1 MSAAFLF
8 KIMAETN
15 TTTLEAVNSILSSV
29 GEAPINSLSGTLPID
44 ATQANN
50 LLTEISRETQAA
62 GFHFNSFYNYTLSLD
77 TDSKIP
83 LAENIMR
90 VDLDINKYSVTNYDV
105 IKRGSFLFNK
115 KDNSYVFDK
124 ALDAKVIL
132 FLPFDEL
139 PENARRY
146 ITIRAA
152 RMFQDRVLGANALHT
167 FQIADEASALAV
179 LKQEEM
185 DTADHSIFNNLDS
198 YSIINRQDNSDT
210 NLT

>member
-1 MSAAFLF
+1 
-8 KIMAETN
+8 MAETN
-15 TTTLEAVNSILSSV
+15 TSILEAVNTILSAI
-29 GEAPINSLSGTLPID
+29 GEAPVNTLTGTLPID

-50 LLTEISRETQAA
+50 LLTEISRSTQAA
-62 GFHFNSFYNYTLSLD
+62 GWHFNSFYDYTLSLD

-90 VDLDINKYSVTNYDV
+90 VDLDINKYSPTTYDV

-115 KDNSYVFDK
+115 KDNTYVFDK
-124 ALDAKVIL
+124 ALDAEVVL

-152 RMFQDRVLGANALHT
+152 RIFQDRLLGASTLHG
-167 FQIADEASALAV
+167 FGIQDEFTALAI
-179 LKQEEM
+179 LKQEEA

-198 YSIINRQDNSDT
+198 YNIINRQNNSS
-210 NLT
+210 NLN